1 MAKEQS
7 KLSFLW
13 RLTRG
18 HRFKFLLA
26 LLFLFAASFA
36 ALIGPQVIR
45 LFIDSVV
52 GGMSPGLPAVVLPWF
67 ESAGGTE
74 MLRQNLWLALIGIVA
89 AGGLYMLF
97 QYMYDVTA
105 GDVGESVA
113 KNTRE
118 SIYTHLVRLPYDYFV
133 RTPSGDILQRCSS
146 DIGEIQSLLSEDL
159 MSIIGA
165 VITIA
170 VNLAIM
176 IAIRPGLNRGIGGPG
191 AIHDYSDVDNKGRH
205 G

>member
-1 MAKEQS
+1 
-7 KLSFLW
+7 
-13 RLTRG
+13 
-18 HRFKFLLA
+18 
-26 LLFLFAASFA
+26 
-36 ALIGPQVIR
+36 
-45 LFIDSVV
+45 
-52 GGMSPGLPAVVLPWF
+52 
-67 ESAGGTE
+67 
-74 MLRQNLWLALIGIVA
+74 
-89 AGGLYMLF
+89 MLF

-165 VITIA
+165 VITHRRQSG
-170 VNLAIM
+170 N
-176 IAIRPGLNRGIGGPG
+176 
-191 AIHDYSDVDNKGRH
+191 HDCH
-205 G
+205 